1 MNTATA
7 TRLRVWMVFRY
18 ANGVQV
24 HVGNVQAEN
33 HVLADRKAATMF
45 GSNVWCKEKS

>member
-18 ANGVQV
+18 EGAVQR

-33 HVLADRKAATMF
+33 HVLADRKAAIMF